1 MKLHFRE
8 VMHEIEYLTI
18 NTGVANF
25 PHYLVSKHLLYDD
38 LEYNPIYF
46 QSAYVLNW
54 FEKEI

>member
-1 MKLHFRE
+1 MKLYFRE
-8 VMHEIEYLTI
+8 VVHEIEYFTF

-25 PHYLVSKHLLYDD
+25 PHYLVSKHLRDD
-38 LEYNPIYF
+38 SLEYKPIYF